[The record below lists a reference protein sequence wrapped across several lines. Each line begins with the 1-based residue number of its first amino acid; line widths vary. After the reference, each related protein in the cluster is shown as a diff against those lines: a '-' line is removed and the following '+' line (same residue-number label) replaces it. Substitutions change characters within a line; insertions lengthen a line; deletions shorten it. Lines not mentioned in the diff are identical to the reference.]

1 MTDELSTLP
10 PAHPFAQAVLFA
22 RDEIAMGQAARA
34 EGNDGRVRVCA
45 RRAVGIFLQTI
56 APHLPADPG
65 THAMANLRMVA
76 ESEWLP
82 AAVRDAAARLLGG
95 ARSIA
100 AGTPWS
106 TDPLG
111 DAVTIINHYVR
122 SVDIGYV
129 LAKKYPDML

>member
-22 RDEIAMGQAARA
+22 RGEIATGRAARA
-34 EGNDGRVRVCA
+34 EGNDGRTRVCA

-65 THAMANLRMVA
+65 THAMANLRTVA
-76 ESEWLP
+76 ESELLP
-82 AAVRDAAARLLGG
+82 AVVRDAATRLLGG

-100 AGTPWS
+100 ADAPWS

-111 DAVTIINHYVR
+111 DAITIINHYVA
-122 SVDIGYV
+122 SFGII
-129 LAKKYPDML
+129 